1 MSSIAYSFAV
11 TTSAPQIMPAGT
23 VEHPN
28 LITLLSYWEH
38 LRGPDPM
45 PARVEARKDVSSLL
59 KYVHLC
65 DVMDHGENFRFN
77 VIGDAVFQGLS
88 ENPVGHLV
96 SEHPDMGVRLRFPIL
111 MREVVRTKNP
121 VRGLAIRETQRGSF
135 HAEIDLVAIRRP
147 RRKANSGHDDVRH
160 HWQRPTIATDR
171 SAKAKFPSLEYGI
184 TVIGRHA

>member
-59 KYVHLC
+59 KYLHLC

-135 HAEIDLVAIRRP
+135 HAESIWLPFGGPDAKQILGMTMFAIIGSDQQSP
-147 RRKANSGHDDVRH
+147 QTGP
-160 HWQRPTIATDR
+160 QRPSSR
-171 SAKAKFPSLEYGI
+171 L
-184 TVIGRHA
+184 